1 MIQGSWH
8 RSAVLVLAVL
18 VVAPAVCAEEAAD
31 AAPASDAA
39 SRRAELQKQAA
50 ANMEEVRADL
60 KRSADFLAA
69 QSSYSFR
76 ANVAFDV
83 VQMNGQK
90 LEFGSAKKITVRRPD
105 RVRVDTADRDG
116 DSRTLTFDG
125 KQIAIDLPSE
135 NAYVAIEKPG
145 TLDAA
150 IDYLVE
156 DLQTPAPLHDF
167 LMSNFFAEIEDKL
180 HSGFYVGEDTF
191 GKTRC
196 EHLALRSSKVD
207 VQIWIEVGDRPLPCR
222 MVITY
227 PAEQD
232 SPQFKAHF
240 IDWDLAPRT
249 PDKMFTFTP
258 PDGAEKLSIQTAIQ
272 DAREEV
278 EVQ

>member
-1 MIQGSWH
+1 MIESLW
-8 RSAVLVLAVL
+8 RSSAALALALL
-18 VVAPAVCAEEAAD
+18 VVAPAAQAEEPSLAD
-31 AAPASDAA
+31 AASDAA
-39 SRRAELQKQAA
+39 GRTAELQKLAA
-50 ANMEEVRADL
+50 ANREGVRAEL

-76 ANVAFDV
+76 ANIAFDV

-90 LEFGSAKKITVRRPD
+90 LEFGSVKEITVRRPD
-105 RVRVDTADRDG
+105 RVRIDTVQRDG
-116 DSRTLTFDG
+116 DVRVFTFDG

-135 NAYVAIEKPG
+135 NAYVTIEKPG

-167 LMSNFFAEIEDKL
+167 LMSNFFTEVGDKI
-180 HSGFYVGEDTF
+180 HSGFYVGEDDF

-196 EHLALRSSKVD
+196 DHLAFRSSKVD
-207 VQIWIEVGDRPLPCR
+207 VQVWIEVGDRPLPCR
-222 MVITY
+222 LVITH

-240 IDWDLAPRT
+240 IGWDLKPKAP
-249 PDKMFTFTP
+249 DEMFHFTP
-258 PDGAEKLSIQTAIQ
+258 PKGAEKLSIQTAIQ
-272 DAREEV
+272 GAREEL